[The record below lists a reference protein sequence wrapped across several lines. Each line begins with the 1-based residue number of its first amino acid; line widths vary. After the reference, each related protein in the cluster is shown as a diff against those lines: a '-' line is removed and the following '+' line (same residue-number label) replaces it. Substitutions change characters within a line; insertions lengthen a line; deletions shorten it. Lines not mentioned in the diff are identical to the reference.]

1 MLLRELLEGLS
12 GKAEDK
18 SDVKRHTKK
27 LTDIAKKTFISTAPR
42 PAPALPSQTPAQTG
56 ATAPAVPSKSSKPT
70 KAPKS
75 KNFKFTFKEDK
86 GSYQVRMKRDK
97 EGKLKYNYGYYD
109 RDDMP
114 EISINSDAL
123 TDEGKDKYEE
133 FKKIIKAMEKGNDRK
148 TETKN

>member
-1 MLLRELLEGLS
+1 
-12 GKAEDK
+12 
-18 SDVKRHTKK
+18 
-27 LTDIAKKTFISTAPR
+27 
-42 PAPALPSQTPAQTG
+42 
-56 ATAPAVPSKSSKPT
+56 
-70 KAPKS
+70 
-75 KNFKFTFKEDK
+75 
-86 GSYQVRMKRDK
+86 MKRDK

-148 TETKN
+148 TETKD

>member
-18 SDVKRHTKK
+18 SEVKRHNKR
-27 LTDIAKKTFISTAPR
+27 LTDIAKKTFISSAPR
-42 PAPALPSQTPAQTG
+42 PAPALPSAPAQPSG
-56 ATAPAVPSKSSKPT
+56 KAPAVPTESPKPT

-86 GSYQVRMKRDK
+86 GSYHVKMKRDK

-109 RDDMP
+109 REDMP
-114 EISINSDAL
+114 EISINTEAL

-133 FKKIIKAMEKGNDRK
+133 FKKIQKAMEKGNDKRDTSK
-148 TETKN
+148 D